1 MDKDD
6 VTIFCIFISIVAANV
21 ILYCILLV
29 KFIITVE
36 AMPYIENFLF
46 IF

>member
-21 ILYCILLV
+21 ILYCILLER
-29 KFIITVE
+29 I
-36 AMPYIENFLF
+36 
-46 IF
+46 